1 MSRITELYQ
10 SKQTAARVGV
20 LSVCVGGET
29 GGHNVLFTWVE
40 GFSRQGRARLDS
52 RETRE
57 NRENSYINN

>member
-29 GGHNVLFTWVE
+29 GGHNVLFTWV
-40 GFSRQGRARLDS
+40 
-52 RETRE
+52 
-57 NRENSYINN
+57 